1 MLSCGFSH
9 LQSWNAVSLILLMF
23 SLLLSLLI
31 YGYKFYNA
39 FSVMVLDKRKY
50 QAIEM
55 YETTRQPLL
64 PPSPQRKRGGG
75 GGMGIAQKLV
85 LALV

>member
-1 MLSCGFSH
+1 MGTVF
-9 LQSWNAVSLILLMF
+9 I
-23 SLLLSLLI
+23 
-31 YGYKFYNA
+31 NA

-55 YETTRQPLL
+55 YEITRQPLL
-64 PPSPQRKRGGG
+64 PPPIPSRKRGGG
-75 GGMGIAQKLV
+75 EGGMGIAQKLA

>member
-1 MLSCGFSH
+1 MGTVF
-9 LQSWNAVSLILLMF
+9 I
-23 SLLLSLLI
+23 
-31 YGYKFYNA
+31 NA

-55 YETTRQPLL
+55 YEITRQPLL
-64 PPSPQRKRGGG
+64 PPPPPIPSRKKGGGGG
-75 GGMGIAQKLV
+75 GGMGIAQKLA

>member
-1 MLSCGFSH
+1 MGTVF
-9 LQSWNAVSLILLMF
+9 I
-23 SLLLSLLI
+23 
-31 YGYKFYNA
+31 NA

-75 GGMGIAQKLV
+75 WDGYRTEACISFSLNN
-85 LALV
+85 

>member
-1 MLSCGFSH
+1 MGTVF
-9 LQSWNAVSLILLMF
+9 I
-23 SLLLSLLI
+23 
-31 YGYKFYNA
+31 NA

-55 YETTRQPLL
+55 YEITRQPLL
-64 PPSPQRKRGGG
+64 PPPPPIPSRKKGGGG
-75 GGMGIAQKLV
+75 GGMGIAQKLA